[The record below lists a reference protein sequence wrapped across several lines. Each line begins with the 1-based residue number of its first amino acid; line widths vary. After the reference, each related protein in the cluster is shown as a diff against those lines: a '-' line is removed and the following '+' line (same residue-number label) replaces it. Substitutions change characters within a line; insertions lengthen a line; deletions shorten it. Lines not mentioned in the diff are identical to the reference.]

1 MPLLTLPNEVL
12 VEIAKH
18 LEPHDRSLGALR
30 MLGHSTRFLRVVRH
44 KPTYCSLG
52 MLPSCK
58 RLLASGIALRNIIT
72 RRQFRDALHDIVH
85 GTTYPDT
92 HSLQLR
98 QIDSPRCVKNVFK
111 VFPNLKALIV
121 PRSAIAHLQLDRVQ
135 SRSLHSRH
143 DHIDAI
149 VDFLALQTGAR
160 TVTFHLTCPG
170 GRIPVNSIGKYGWH
184 DEAHFSNFDPR
195 GRDSAPTGLL
205 SDWDPMLND
214 MQFEVA
220 YWLWSVF

>member
-44 KPTYCSLG
+44 KPTFCSLWG
-52 MLPSCK
+52 CK
-58 RLLASGIALRNIIT
+58 RLLHARGIALRNIIT
-72 RRQFRDALHDIVH
+72 CSQFTGGRH
-85 GTTYPDT
+85 GGVQGATYPDT

-98 QIDSPRCVKNVFK
+98 RILSPRCVKNVFK

-160 TVTFHLTCPG
+160 AVTFHLTCPIS
-170 GRIPVNSIGKYGWH
+170 RMPVNSPIGKYGWH

-205 SDWDPMLND
+205 SDWDPTLND
-214 MQFEVA
+214 TQFEVA
-220 YWLWSVF
+220 YWVWSPGP

>member
-1 MPLLTLPNEVL
+1 
-12 VEIAKH
+12 
-18 LEPHDRSLGALR
+18 
-30 MLGHSTRFLRVVRH
+30 
-44 KPTYCSLG
+44 

-72 RRQFRDALHDIVH
+72 RRQFRGDLHDIVH
-85 GTTYPDT
+85 GNTYPDT
-92 HSLQLR
+92 HSLQLL

-160 TVTFHLTCPG
+160 AVTFHLTCGPS
-170 GRIPVNSIGKYGWH
+170 RIPVNSPIGKYGWH

-195 GRDSAPTGLL
+195 GRDLAPTGLL

-214 MQFEVA
+214 TQFEVA
-220 YWLWSVF
+220 YWVWSR

>member
-30 MLGHSTRFLRVVRH
+30 MLGHSTRFLRVVCH

-72 RRQFRDALHDIVH
+72 RRQFRGDLHDIVH
-85 GTTYPDT
+85 GNTYPDT
-92 HSLQLR
+92 HSLQLL

-121 PRSAIAHLQLDRVQ
+121 PRSAIAHFRLDRVQ
-135 SRSLHSRH
+135 SRKEA

-160 TVTFHLTCPG
+160 AVTFHLTCPIS
-170 GRIPVNSIGKYGWH
+170 RMPVNSPIGKYGWH

-214 MQFEVA
+214 TQFEVA

>member
-44 KPTYCSLG
+44 KPTFCSLG
-52 MLPSCK
+52 MLGSCK

-72 RRQFRDALHDIVH
+72 RRQFRDDLHEIVH
-85 GTTYPDT
+85 GTTYPDA

-98 QIDSPRCVKNVFK
+98 RILSPRCVKNVFK

-121 PRSAIAHLQLDRVQ
+121 PRSAIAHFQLDRIQ
-135 SRSLHSRH
+135 SRGQDH
-143 DHIDAI
+143 HIDAI

-160 TVTFHLTCPG
+160 AVTFHLTCLI
-170 GRIPVNSIGKYGWH
+170 GRMPVNSPIGKYGWH

-195 GRDSAPTGLL
+195 RRDSAPTCLL

-214 MQFEVA
+214 TQFEVA
-220 YWLWSVF
+220 YCLWSVF

>member
-44 KPTYCSLG
+44 KPTFCSLWG
-52 MLPSCK
+52 CK
-58 RLLASGIALRNIIT
+58 RLLHARGIALRNIIT
-72 RRQFRDALHDIVH
+72 CSQFTGDRH
-85 GTTYPDT
+85 GVVQGATYPDT

-98 QIDSPRCVKNVFK
+98 RILSPRCVKNVFK

-143 DHIDAI
+143 DHPHCHCGFFSSTNWGTCCDISSYVPHQPHAGKFSYWQ
-149 VDFLALQTGAR
+149 VRLARRSPLFKFRSKGEG
-160 TVTFHLTCPG
+160 FGP
-170 GRIPVNSIGKYGWH
+170 
-184 DEAHFSNFDPR
+184 
-195 GRDSAPTGLL
+195 
-205 SDWDPMLND
+205 DWFAFRLGPHV
-214 MQFEVA
+214 E
-220 YWLWSVF
+220 